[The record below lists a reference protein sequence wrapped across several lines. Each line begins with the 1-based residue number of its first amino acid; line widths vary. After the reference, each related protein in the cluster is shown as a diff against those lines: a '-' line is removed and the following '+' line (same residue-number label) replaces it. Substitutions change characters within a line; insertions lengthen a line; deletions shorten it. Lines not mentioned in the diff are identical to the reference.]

1 MSAETALQAAG
12 SAGRVSTPG
21 AAGTAV
27 GVVGRRGRSP
37 ACAEGHQPGR
47 GARHTGPW
55 FLGPTPML

>member
-1 MSAETALQAAG
+1 MSAETALQAEG

-21 AAGTAV
+21 AAGTDV

-37 ACAEGHQPGR
+37 ACAEGHKPGR
-47 GARHTGPW
+47 RARRTAPW